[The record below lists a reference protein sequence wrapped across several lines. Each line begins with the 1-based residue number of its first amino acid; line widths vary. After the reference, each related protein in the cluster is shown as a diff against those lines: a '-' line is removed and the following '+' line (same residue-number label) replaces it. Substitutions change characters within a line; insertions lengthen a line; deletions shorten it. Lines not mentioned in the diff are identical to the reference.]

1 MQGRLPLME
10 GKMAIDDSKKFFK
23 DNLKRISAEKDP
35 LNHNLNA
42 GLLMLVEELSKEVR
56 KLHQEIA
63 RVSQQVDGL
72 QW

>member
-1 MQGRLPLME
+1 ME

-23 DNLKRISAEKDP
+23 DNIKIIDSAQRDP

>member
-1 MQGRLPLME
+1 ME

-23 DNLKRISAEKDP
+23 DNIKIIGSAQRDP

-63 RVSQQVDGL
+63 RVSRQVDAL

>member
-1 MQGRLPLME
+1 MQGRLLFME

-63 RVSQQVDGL
+63 RVSQQVDAL

>member
-1 MQGRLPLME
+1 
-10 GKMAIDDSKKFFK
+10 MAIDDSKKFFK
-23 DNLKRISAEKDP
+23 DNIKIIDSAQRDP

>member
-1 MQGRLPLME
+1 MQGRLLLME

>member
-1 MQGRLPLME
+1 ME

-23 DNLKRISAEKDP
+23 DNIKIIGSAQGDP

-63 RVSQQVDGL
+63 RVSQQVDAL